1 MITSFGMAL
10 RYSFGMSKEAN
21 LIDKAIAAAL
31 AQGLRTAD
39 IKSEGARLVSTS
51 QMGDAILAEMEKL
64 AA

>member
-1 MITSFGMAL
+1 MAL
-10 RYSFGMSKEAN
+10 RYSFDMGKEAD

-39 IKSEGARLVSTS
+39 IKSEGAKVVTAA
-51 QMGDAILAEMEKL
+51 QMGDAVIAEMEKL